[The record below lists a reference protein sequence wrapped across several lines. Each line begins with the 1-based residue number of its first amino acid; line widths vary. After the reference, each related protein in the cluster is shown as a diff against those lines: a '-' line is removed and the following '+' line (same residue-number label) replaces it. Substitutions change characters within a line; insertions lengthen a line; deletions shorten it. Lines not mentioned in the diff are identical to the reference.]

1 MTTQDRLATRVK
13 NAEHSVF
20 LRSDFADIADYAQVG
35 RGLKNLVKAGLLMK
49 IGHGLYVRTRVNRI
63 NGKLMPD
70 NNAGALGVLL
80 EALKRLDI
88 EYQFDE
94 VSQKYYDGKS
104 TQVPA
109 NPIVTPKNPRVT
121 RKIAIGR
128 CVLTNHLQPDTVK
141 LVPVHTELTK
151 QEEQLKE
158 QRLQVLDELA
168 QLDQELG
175 LFTHDL
181 SPKFTPNMENYQVS
195 LSYEGLS
202 LKNSSEDNSI
212 AGLKRKYKR

>member
-1 MTTQDRLATRVK
+1 MTIQDRLVTRVK

-20 LRSDFADIADYAQVG
+20 MRSDFADIAHYAQVG
-35 RGLKNLVKAGLLMK
+35 RGLRNLAKAGLLMK

-70 NNAGALGVLL
+70 NNRGALGVLL
-80 EALKRLDI
+80 EALKRLGI
-88 EYQFDE
+88 EYQFDA
-94 VSQKYYDGKS
+94 VSQNYYDGKS

-128 CVLTNHLQPDTVK
+128 CVLANHQQPDTDK
-141 LVPVHTELTK
+141 LARNHTELTK
-151 QEEQLKE
+151 QEKLLKE
-158 QRLQVLDELA
+158 QRLQALEELSR
-168 QLDQELG
+168 LDQELG
-175 LFTHDL
+175 LITNEL
-181 SPKFTPNMENYQVS
+181 PPKFTPDMENYQVS

-202 LKNSSEDNSI
+202 LKNSSEDKSI
-212 AGLKRKYKR
+212 ASLKRKYKR